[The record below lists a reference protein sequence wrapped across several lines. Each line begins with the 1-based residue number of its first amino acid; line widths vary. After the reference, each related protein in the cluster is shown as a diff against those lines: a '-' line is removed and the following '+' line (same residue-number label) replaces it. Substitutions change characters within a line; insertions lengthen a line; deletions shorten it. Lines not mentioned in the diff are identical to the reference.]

1 MLDAPR
7 VIEVRPL
14 TEDEVGLVCARL
26 PVSRL
31 GKPGGV
37 YLVAWQGEEPVGHA
51 HLDRRADPPEL
62 QDVYVVEPFRR
73 RGVATALTA
82 AAERAAAADG
92 NAELSLSVSE
102 RNAAAIAL
110 YERLGYRRT
119 DAPPERVHGTVQ
131 LRTGPLHVDDV
142 LLRYAKPL

>member
-1 MLDAPR
+1 MLDALL
-7 VIEVRPL
+7 VTEVRPL
-14 TEDEVGLVCARL
+14 TEDAVDLVCARL

-31 GKPGGV
+31 GTPGGV
-37 YLVAWQGEEPVGHA
+37 YLVAWQDEEPVGHA

-62 QDVYVVEPFRR
+62 QDVYVLEPFRR
-73 RGVATALTA
+73 RGVATELTA
-82 AAERAAAADG
+82 AAERAVAADG
-92 NAELSLSVSE
+92 HAELSLTVSE

-119 DAPPERVHGTVQ
+119 DEPPERVHGTVQ
-131 LRTGPLHVDDV
+131 LRTGPLDVDDV